1 MKTHTT
7 RWRRML
13 EKAGLITPIAAIRIM
28 KRWSLSLLQDPLI
41 DGIEDNFSVLVYPR
55 SPTIFLG
62 STSDPPSRAFYTW
75 LGGGKW
81 AVDLIF
87 EDGTVVG
94 LAAIAELGAGV
105 ML

>member
-13 EKAGLITPIAAIRIM
+13 EKAGLITPIAAIR
-28 KRWSLSLLQDPLI
+28 KGTRNLSLLQDPLI

-94 LAAIAELGAGV
+94 LAAIAELGSGV